1 MRLSAPTQVVFIISL
16 ILFVLA
22 LIGHFVPSVPIIAP
36 YQFWLAIVGYAVL
49 AAGCM
54 MKGV

>member
-1 MRLSAPTQVVFIISL
+1 MKLSAPTQVVFIISL
-16 ILFVLA
+16 ILLVLA
-22 LIGHFVPSVPIIAP
+22 LLGHFVTSIPLVAP
-36 YQFWLAIVGYAVL
+36 YKFWLAIAAYAVL